1 MMPFR
6 QTSSPDDAEN
16 HQPMT
21 AHAEQKRG
29 PGRPRSSEA
38 QQAVL
43 DATNRMLQT
52 VGVRD
57 LTIEAIAREAGV
69 GKPTIYRWWP
79 SKNAVVLDAVFSSV
93 SAEIEYPKTKS
104 AVAAL
109 KQQVTRALKLL
120 DSRPGQVLAAIIGE
134 GQADPDTLQS
144 FNERFL
150 LIRRAAA
157 RDLIER
163 GKRSGEIAKGVD
175 VELAID
181 LIYGPLYH
189 RLLARH
195 QPLNERFATDLV
207 TWALRGLSPR

>member
-1 MMPFR
+1 M
-6 QTSSPDDAEN
+6 
-16 HQPMT
+16 
-21 AHAEQKRG
+21 
-29 PGRPRSSEA
+29 
-38 QQAVL
+38 
-43 DATNRMLQT
+43 
-52 VGVRD
+52 RD

-93 SAEIEYPKTKS
+93 AAEIEYPKTKS
-104 AVAAL
+104 VVAAL
-109 KQQVTRALKLL
+109 KQQVARALALL
-120 DSRPGQVLAAIIGE
+120 DSHPGQILAAIIGE
-134 GQADPDTLQS
+134 GQADPATLQS

>member
-1 MMPFR
+1 
-6 QTSSPDDAEN
+6 
-16 HQPMT
+16 
-21 AHAEQKRG
+21 
-29 PGRPRSSEA
+29 
-38 QQAVL
+38 
-43 DATNRMLQT
+43 
-52 VGVRD
+52 VRD

-93 SAEIEYPKTKS
+93 AAEIEYPKTKS
-104 AVAAL
+104 VVAAL
-109 KQQVTRALKLL
+109 KQQVARALALL
-120 DSRPGQVLAAIIGE
+120 DSHPGQILAAIIGE
-134 GQADPDTLQS
+134 GQADPATLQS

-195 QPLNERFATDLV
+195 QPLDKRFATDLV
-207 TWALRGLSPR
+207 NWALRGLSPR

>member
-1 MMPFR
+1 
-6 QTSSPDDAEN
+6 
-16 HQPMT
+16 MT
-21 AHAEQKRG
+21 TRTEHKRG
-29 PGRPRSSEA
+29 PGRPRSAEA

-43 DATNRMLQT
+43 DATNRMLET
-52 VGVRD
+52 VAVRD

-109 KQQVTRALKLL
+109 KQQVARALELL
-120 DSRPGQVLAAIIGE
+120 NSRPGQVLAAIIGE
-134 GQADPDTLQS
+134 GQADPETLQS

-195 QPLNERFATDLV
+195 QPLDERFATDLV
-207 TWALRGLSPR
+207 NWALRGLSPR

>member
-1 MMPFR
+1 
-6 QTSSPDDAEN
+6 
-16 HQPMT
+16 MT

-157 RDLIER
+157 RHLIER